1 MKSLKEYTTATEQEK
16 MLLIRCR
23 NAIKSIEPAA
33 EVILYGSRARGEAT
47 PDSDY
52 DLLVLIDG
60 DVNLERE
67 DLLRRQ
73 LFPIEIETGY
83 VLSVVVYNKRIWN
96 TPLYRAM
103 PFYQNL
109 NKDGVIL

>member
-1 MKSLKEYTTATEQEK
+1 

-73 LFPIEIETGY
+73 LFPIEIESGY
-83 VLSVVVYNKRIWN
+83 VLSVVVYNKKIWN
-96 TPLYRAM
+96 TPLYHAM

>member
-73 LFPIEIETGY
+73 LFPIEIESGY
-83 VLSVVVYNKRIWN
+83 VLSVVVYNKKIWN
-96 TPLYRAM
+96 TPLYRAT

-109 NKDGVIL
+109 NKDGIIL